1 MHILFY
7 VMQVG
12 DGSCPIHFDGSEQE
26 RGGQPWTDDD
36 VLLGV
41 AVA

>member
-1 MHILFY
+1 MHILFC